1 MRTIMP
7 LNSKTNTGKIA
18 LLTSSLLW
26 GISFVAVQEAL
37 NRGWT
42 PFILMGFR
50 GLLASIALGFIA
62 FKRPFWR
69 NKSLMGYS
77 FLAGIILFIGFIFQ
91 TYGQIFSTVSNA
103 SFITVQYVVFIP
115 LLMWR
120 RRRITTS
127 VIFGVGLA
135 MIGTGFLTLSERF
148 AFHIGDVLLIS
159 CALVFALHIMVIE
172 KVAKYNDV
180 MAATFIQVFTISVLG
195 FMVSCFTQPVIPS
208 EGWIY
213 VIYAGIVSSGIAFLF
228 QVYGQKHVDSTL
240 SGIIL
245 SFEAL
250 FGALGAIFILHEPFT
265 QNTLIGGFLMM
276 SAVFMVELGPKLG
289 VRLKRGNYD

>member
-1 MRTIMP
+1 MANT
-7 LNSKTNTGKIA
+7 SKTTAGKTA
-18 LLTSSLLW
+18 LLTSALLW

-50 GLLASIALGFIA
+50 GLLASIALSFIA
-62 FKRPFWR
+62 FRRPFWR
-69 NKSLMGYS
+69 NKGLMGYGI
-77 FLAGIILFIGFIFQ
+77 FAGFILFIGFIFQ
-91 TYGQIFSTVSNA
+91 TYGQILSTVSNA

-115 LLMWR
+115 LLMWKR
-120 RRRITTS
+120 RKITPS
-127 VIFGVGLA
+127 VILGVGLA
-135 MIGTGFLTLSERF
+135 VIGTGFLTLSENF
-148 AFHIGDVLLIS
+148 SFHIGDVLLIA
-159 CALVFALHIMVIE
+159 CALVFAIHIMVIE
-172 KVAKYNDV
+172 KLAKYNDV
-180 MAATFIQVFTISVLG
+180 MAATLIQVFTVSILG
-195 FMVSCFTQPVIPS
+195 FFVSLVTQPIIPT

-213 VIYAGIVSSGIAFLF
+213 VLYAGIISSGVAFIF